1 MVEHD
6 GCTGCKYEAF
16 THLEYPC
23 KNCRETHLD
32 GNYADYD
39 DKYEPAEDLINHPSH
54 YCQDGGV
61 ECIDEMI
68 AVFGVEAVQN
78 FCLLNVWKY
87 RKRALFKNG
96 EEDLKKSDWYMK
108 KWMELEKTKIWT

>member
-6 GCTGCKYEAF
+6 GCNGCKHESLTAF
-16 THLEYPC
+16 DAPC
-23 KNCRETHLD
+23 KDCSGTHLD
-32 GNYADYD
+32 CGYANYPDN
-39 DKYEPAEDLINHPSH
+39 YEPADDNINHPSH

-108 KWMELEKTKIWT
+108 KWMELEKTKNWT